1 LALFLFPK
9 IIKSDTID
17 FMSKKQS
24 KKNQQNNNKKP
35 SQKRVVW
42 SLSLN
47 LSKIILGLLVV
58 ILLSSMLLGDKKKE
72 TEIPLSQLVAQI
84 SEGRV
89 KQITEKGNNLEIVY
103 QDDTKAKTNKEPG
116 AALSETLTNYGLTP
130 AQIASIPVVSKQESG
145 FMYWF
150 FNLVP
155 IILPI
160 LIVAFFFYM
169 LSKQMNSA
177 GGMKA
182 MSFGQSKAR
191 IQDPSDE
198 KNRITFD
205 QVAGNE
211 IAKSELGDIV
221 DFLKVPE
228 KYFAVGAKIPKG
240 VLLTGDPGTGK
251 TLLARAV
258 AGEARVPFFH
268 LSGSEF
274 VEMFVG
280 VGASR
285 VRDLFDQAK
294 KASPSIM
301 FIDEIDAVGRS
312 RGVGIGG
319 GNDEREQTLNQILV
333 EMDGFEPTDKVIV
346 LAATNRA
353 DVLDS
358 ALLRPGRFDRTVYL
372 ELPDRKDREAIL
384 NIHALEKPLA
394 ENVDLKLIATRTP
407 GFSGA
412 DLESLMN
419 EAAISTAK
427 NGEKIISQESII
439 KSIEKVMIGPER
451 ASHLHTPLE
460 RKIVAYHEA
469 GHAILS
475 SVLPNADP
483 VHKVTIIARGSAGG
497 YTLHA
502 PIEER
507 KLTNRAQFL
516 DDIVVSLGG
525 YVAEKMMFGD
535 VTTGP
540 SNDLQVSTKL
550 ARNMVTKWGMSDVLG
565 PVAYAGNGKSMFGD
579 DGVKNSDISSET
591 QTKIDDEVTRI
602 MTESLKHAE
611 ENMTKYKNALV
622 AVAEK
627 LLEVETLEQEEY
639 HTLIAEFGL
648 NPKTT

>member
-1 LALFLFPK
+1 MR
-9 IIKSDTID
+9 I
-17 FMSKKQS
+17 MSKKQS
-24 KKNQQNNNKKP
+24 KKDKQNGLNTNNKKP
-35 SQKRVVW
+35 SNKRVVW

-47 LSKIILGLLVV
+47 LSKIILGLLVIV
-58 ILLSSMLLGDKKKE
+58 VLTSMLLGDKKAN

-84 SEGRV
+84 GEGKV
-89 KQITEKGNNLEIVY
+89 KQITEKGNSLEITY
-103 QDDTKAKTNKEPG
+103 QDETKAKTHKESG

-130 AQIASIPVVSKQESG
+130 AQIAGIPVVSKQESG
-145 FMYWF
+145 FLYWF

-169 LSKQMNSA
+169 LSKQMNSS
-177 GGMKA
+177 GGIKA

-191 IQDPSDE
+191 IQDPDDQ

-211 IAKSELGDIV
+211 IAKSELGDVV
-221 DFLKVPE
+221 DFLKQPE
-228 KYFAVGAKIPKG
+228 KYFAVGARIPKG

-258 AGEARVPFFH
+258 AGEAHVPFFH

-285 VRDLFDQAK
+285 VRDLFEQAK
-294 KASPSIM
+294 KLSPAIV

-312 RGVGIGG
+312 RGVGVGG

-384 NIHALEKPLA
+384 GIHAAEKPLA

-412 DLESLMN
+412 DLQSLMN

-427 NGEKIISQESII
+427 NGEKVISQESII

-475 SVLPNADP
+475 SALPHADP

-516 DDIVVSLGG
+516 DDITVSLGG
-525 YVAEKMMFGD
+525 YVTEKMIFGE

-550 ARNMVTKWGMSDVLG
+550 ARNMVTKWGMSDLLG

-579 DGVKNSDISSET
+579 DGVKNSDTSPEM
-591 QTKIDDEVTRI
+591 QRKIDDEVSRI
-602 MTESLKHAE
+602 MRESLQNAE
-611 ENMTKYKNALV
+611 KTLNEYKNALV

-639 HTLIAEFGL
+639 HALIAPFGL
-648 NPKTT
+648 NQKTV